1 MKNYPEIKSVLYSE
15 EQIQK
20 RVGKVATEIRTAYQ
34 DEGKF
39 STASPNSESLLVVGV
54 LKGALYFF
62 ADLTR
67 ELKLPLSMDF
77 MQVASYGDETVSG
90 GDVRIVTDLH
100 TDVKDR
106 DVLIV
111 EDIVD
116 TGRTLEFLVNT
127 MTERGARS
135 VKTCTML
142 DKPSRRVIDIKAD
155 FVGFTVDN
163 VYVVGYG
170 MDIAQKYR
178 ELPFIGYF

>member
-1 MKNYPEIKSVLYSE
+1 M
-15 EQIQK
+15 
-20 RVGKVATEIRTAYQ
+20 
-34 DEGKF
+34 
-39 STASPNSESLLVVGV
+39 
-54 LKGALYFF
+54 
-62 ADLTR
+62 
-67 ELKLPLSMDF
+67 PLNIDF
-77 MQVASYGDETVSG
+77 MQVASYGDETVSS
-90 GDVRIVTDLH
+90 GDLSIVTDLH

-106 DVLIV
+106 NVLIV

-127 MTERGARS
+127 MTKRGAKS

-142 DKPSRRVIDIKAD
+142 DKPSRRVVDIKAD
-155 FVGFTVDN
+155 FVGFTIDN

>member
-1 MKNYPEIKSVLYSE
+1 MKNYPEIKGVLYSE

-20 RVGKVATEIRTAYQ
+20 RVGKIGMEIRTAYQ
-34 DEGKF
+34 NDGKF
-39 STASPNSESLLVVGV
+39 TDMNFNTENLLAICI

-67 ELKLPLSMDF
+67 ELKLPIKMDF

-100 TDVKDR
+100 TDVKDC
-106 DVLIV
+106 DILIV

-116 TGRTLEFLVNT
+116 TGRTLKFLIDT
-127 MTERGARS
+127 MVKRGARS

-155 FVGFTVDN
+155 FVGFPIDN